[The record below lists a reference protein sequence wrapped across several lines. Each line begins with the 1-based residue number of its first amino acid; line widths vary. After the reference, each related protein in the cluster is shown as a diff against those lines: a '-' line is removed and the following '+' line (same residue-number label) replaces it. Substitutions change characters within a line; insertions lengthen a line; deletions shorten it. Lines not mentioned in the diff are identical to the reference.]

1 MTLREMSAQ
10 LDKVGYV
17 EFDCVHVEVEIVD
30 VKEAYGSLR
39 FLVRPVAGRGTKWC
53 SADRFKEKV

>member
-1 MTLREMSAQ
+1 MSAQ